1 MKNVYI
7 DILVTVNFFID
18 YFLLL
23 CTKKFLGIHIK
34 HYRII
39 IGSFAGGLT
48 SLSALLPPLPLGLN
62 IFLDL
67 LTAMLIIIITFGRCD
82 IKTYIKRVLVY
93 FTVSFIFCGIMIFI
107 YLNFK
112 PSDMGIFNDVVYFD
126 ISPVV
131 LIILTLLCY
140 YIMLLIKKF
149 TGNIL
154 HNCICN
160 VEIEIENR
168 TFTFSAKIDSGCN
181 VKEPFSG
188 ASVIIAER
196 NLLDDFKPCE
206 NKCRIIP
213 FETLSGEGYIKGF
226 ATDKV
231 IIDGKVSIYPIY
243 LGICENVFKGD
254 TKALVPFDIIS
265 N

>member
-1 MKNVYI
+1 MQNVYI

-18 YFLLL
+18 YFLLM

-34 HYRII
+34 YHRMI
-39 IGSFAGGLT
+39 IGSIIGGLT
-48 SLSALLPPLPLGLN
+48 SLSALLPTLPLGLN
-62 IFLDL
+62 IILDL
-67 LTAMLIIIITFGRCD
+67 SIAMLIIIITFGRCD
-82 IKTYIKRVLVY
+82 IKAYIKRVLVY

-107 YLNFK
+107 YFNFK
-112 PSDMGIFNDVVYFD
+112 PANMGIFNDVVYFD
-126 ISPVV
+126 ISPVL
-131 LIILTLLCY
+131 LIILTLICY

-154 HNCICN
+154 QSCICN

-168 TFTFSAKIDSGCN
+168 SFTFTAKIDSGCN

-188 ASVIIAER
+188 ASVIIAEKA
-196 NLLDDFKPCE
+196 LLDDFEPCE

-213 FETLSGEGYIKGF
+213 FETLSGEGFIKGF

-243 LGICENVFKGD
+243 LGICEKVFKGD
-254 TKALVPFDIIS
+254 TKALVPLDIIS

>member
-1 MKNVYI
+1 MKNIYI

-23 CTKKFLGIHIK
+23 CTKKFLGINK
-34 HYRII
+34 KYYRII
-39 IGSFAGGLT
+39 IGSVIGGIT
-48 SLSALLPPLPLGLN
+48 SLSALLPTLPLGLN
-62 IFLDL
+62 FFIDL
-67 LTAMLIIIITFGRCD
+67 LIAMLIIIITFGKCE

-93 FTVSFIFCGIMIFI
+93 FTVSFIFCGIMIFV

-112 PSDMGIFNDVVYFD
+112 PANMGIYNDVVYFD
-126 ISPVV
+126 ISPII

-140 YIMLLIKKF
+140 YIMLIIKKF

-154 HNCICN
+154 HNYMMFC
-160 VEIEIENR
+160 
-168 TFTFSAKIDSGCN
+168 AKIDTGCN

-188 ASVIIAER
+188 NSVIIAEK
-196 NLLDDFKPCE
+196 NLLENFEFPK

-213 FETLSGEGYIKGF
+213 FETLSGEGSIKGF
-226 ATDKV
+226 AADTV
-231 IIDGKVSIYPIY
+231 IIDGKTIIYPIY

-254 TKALVPFDIIS
+254 TKALVPLEIIS
-265 N
+265 S